1 MLDLSPDKL
10 FVLAILATI
19 VLGPQRIPAA
29 ARSVGRVLGQLRAMS
44 ASVQNE
50 VKQALHEPEESLV
63 TALAEF
69 RPGEVRRTVRQA
81 VTDTFAP
88 AIAPAVAAR
97 PSPPTTSGVPA
108 PPAGPVPALDARP
121 TPDDPTL
128 N

>member
-63 TALAEF
+63 NALAEF
-69 RPGEVRRTVRQA
+69 RPGEVRRTVRRA

-88 AIAPAVAAR
+88 VISPATAALP
-97 PSPPTTSGVPA
+97 PSPTPSGVPA
-108 PPAGPVPALDARP
+108 PPVGSVPALDARP